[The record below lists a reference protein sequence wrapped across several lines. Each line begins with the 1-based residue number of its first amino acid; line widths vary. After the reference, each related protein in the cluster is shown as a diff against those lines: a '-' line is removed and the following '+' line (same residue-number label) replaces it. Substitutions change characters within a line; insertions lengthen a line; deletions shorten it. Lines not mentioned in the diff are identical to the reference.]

1 MMHKPAAEQLTDGL
15 LTPHDVAVR
24 LQISVKSVLRL
35 VKAGTIPA
43 RVVVGKIR
51 LCWPEVVASL
61 PLAPA
66 SASGRASEPGVVALD
81 LKRRLDHRADNWYRE
96 QRRRA
101 QPTQPGGAV

>member
-1 MMHKPAAEQLTDGL
+1 MRQPQAEQLTEVL
-15 LTPHDVAVR
+15 LTPRDVAER
-24 LQISVKSVLRL
+24 LQISEKSVRRL
-35 VKAGTIPA
+35 VHAGRMPA

-81 LKRRLDHRADNWYRE
+81 LTTRLRLKSQYFYRNS
-96 QRRRA
+96 RSD
-101 QPTQPGGAV
+101 QPGGAA

>member
-1 MMHKPAAEQLTDGL
+1 MMRQPQAEQLKEVL
-15 LTPHDVAVR
+15 LTPREVAER
-24 LQISVKSVLRL
+24 LRISEKSVLRL
-35 VKAGTIPA
+35 VRAGRIPA

-81 LKRRLDHRADNWYRE
+81 VLKRLKLKSQYFYRNS
-96 QRRRA
+96 R
-101 QPTQPGGAV
+101 TDQPGGAA